1 MAQYKAKQEASSGIG
16 SLLGAGMGLLGAS
29 SNVAGATGLGM
40 LGLALADGGAVP
52 DTASPSAGRG
62 IDDVPARLT
71 AGEFVIPKDVL
82 SWKGEEFFQKLI
94 EGSRKSKP
102 SAPAQP
108 QRGAIP
114 VEAPRFSS
122 RSPIPM
128 GA

>member
-1 MAQYKAKQEASSGIG
+1 MGKA
-16 SLLGAGMGLLGAS
+16 
-29 SNVAGATGLGM
+29 
-40 LGLALADGGAVP
+40 
-52 DTASPSAGRG
+52 

-102 SAPAQP
+102 GAPAQP

-114 VEAPRFSS
+114 AEAPTFRS
-122 RSPIPM
+122 RSAIPM
-128 GA
+128 AA